1 MFKQRRNSEFVD
13 AVEHAEHVAKPSND
27 EAKKSNVI
35 WLDALHQQQ
44 QSNVPTNTQNPF
56 PSSETEL
63 TTSSKV
69 SHNATI
75 LREYCKILGEFED
88 EYVKV
93 QESKDR
99 LTKKLSVLQSKSLK
113 IRKSVWNTSYESTSA
128 LTGGCDE
135 SVSETQEML
144 FVLSIGAFI
153 GWAATRMIC
162 IE

>member
-63 TTSSKV
+63 TISSKV

-75 LREYCKILGEFED
+75 LREYCKVLGEFED

-93 QESKDR
+93 QKSKDR
-99 LTKKLSVLQSKSLK
+99 LTKKLSVLQSKS
-113 IRKSVWNTSYESTSA
+113 STSA

-162 IE
+162 ME

>member
-1 MFKQRRNSEFVD
+1 MFKQHRNSEFVD
-13 AVEHAEHVAKPSND
+13 AIEHAEHVAKPSND

-44 QSNVPTNTQNPF
+44 QRAESNVPTNTQNPF

-63 TTSSKV
+63 TISSKV

-75 LREYCKILGEFED
+75 LREYYKVLGELED

-93 QESKDR
+93 QKSKDR
-99 LTKKLSVLQSKSLK
+99 LTKKLSDLQSKS
-113 IRKSVWNTSYESTSA
+113 STSA
-128 LTGGCDE
+128 LTGGCGVVDC
-135 SVSETQEML
+135 VKRPEML

-153 GWAATRMIC
+153 GWATTRMIC
-162 IE
+162 KE

>member
-75 LREYCKILGEFED
+75 LREYCKVLGEFED

-99 LTKKLSVLQSKSLK
+99 LTKKLSVLQSKS
-113 IRKSVWNTSYESTSA
+113 STSA

>member
-1 MFKQRRNSEFVD
+1 MFKQHRNSEFVD

-44 QSNVPTNTQNPF
+44 QRTESNVPTNTQNAF

-63 TTSSKV
+63 TISSKV

-75 LREYCKILGEFED
+75 LREYYKVLGELED

-93 QESKDR
+93 QKSKDR
-99 LTKKLSVLQSKSLK
+99 LTKKMSDLQSKS
-113 IRKSVWNTSYESTSA
+113 STSA

-153 GWAATRMIC
+153 GWATTRMIC
-162 IE
+162 KE

>member
-1 MFKQRRNSEFVD
+1 MFKQHRNGEFVD

-44 QSNVPTNTQNPF
+44 QRTESNVPTNTQNPF

-63 TTSSKV
+63 TISSKV

-75 LREYCKILGEFED
+75 LREYYKVLGELED

-93 QESKDR
+93 QKSKDR
-99 LTKKLSVLQSKSLK
+99 LTKKLSDLQSKS
-113 IRKSVWNTSYESTSA
+113 STQ

-135 SVSETQEML
+135 SGRNAGNVVRLIHRGVYWLAT
-144 FVLSIGAFI
+144 
-153 GWAATRMIC
+153 TRMIC
-162 IE
+162 KE

>member
-63 TTSSKV
+63 TISSKV

-75 LREYCKILGEFED
+75 LREYCKVLGEFED

-93 QESKDR
+93 QKSKDR
-99 LTKKLSVLQSKSLK
+99 LTKKLSVLQSKS
-113 IRKSVWNTSYESTSA
+113 STSA

>member
-44 QSNVPTNTQNPF
+44 QRRESNVPTNTQNPF

-63 TTSSKV
+63 TISSKV

-75 LREYCKILGEFED
+75 LREYYKVLGELED

-93 QESKDR
+93 QKSKDR
-99 LTKKLSVLQSKSLK
+99 LTKKLSVLQSKS
-113 IRKSVWNTSYESTSA
+113 STSA

>member
-1 MFKQRRNSEFVD
+1 
-13 AVEHAEHVAKPSND
+13 
-27 EAKKSNVI
+27 
-35 WLDALHQQQ
+35 
-44 QSNVPTNTQNPF
+44 
-56 PSSETEL
+56 
-63 TTSSKV
+63 
-69 SHNATI
+69 
-75 LREYCKILGEFED
+75 LGEFED

>member
-56 PSSETEL
+56 PSSETES
-63 TTSSKV
+63 TISSKV

-75 LREYCKILGEFED
+75 LREYCKVLGEFED

-93 QESKDR
+93 QKSKDR
-99 LTKKLSVLQSKSLK
+99 LTKKLSVLQSKS
-113 IRKSVWNTSYESTSA
+113 STSA

>member
-44 QSNVPTNTQNPF
+44 QRRESNVPTNTQNPF

-63 TTSSKV
+63 TISSKV
-69 SHNATI
+69 SHNATM
-75 LREYCKILGEFED
+75 LREYYKVLGELED

-93 QESKDR
+93 QKSKDR
-99 LTKKLSVLQSKSLK
+99 LTKKLSDLQSKS
-113 IRKSVWNTSYESTSA
+113 STS
-128 LTGGCDE
+128 LKGGCDE

>member
-75 LREYCKILGEFED
+75 LREYCKVLGEFED

-93 QESKDR
+93 QKSKDR
-99 LTKKLSVLQSKSLK
+99 LTKILSDLQSKS
-113 IRKSVWNTSYESTSA
+113 STSA

>member
-44 QSNVPTNTQNPF
+44 QRRESNVPTNTQNPF

-63 TTSSKV
+63 TISSKV

-75 LREYCKILGEFED
+75 LREYYKVLGERED

-93 QESKDR
+93 QKSKDR
-99 LTKKLSVLQSKSLK
+99 LTKKLSDLQSKS
-113 IRKSVWNTSYESTSA
+113 STS
-128 LTGGCDE
+128 LKGGCDE

-162 IE
+162 KE

>member
-63 TTSSKV
+63 TISSKV

-75 LREYCKILGEFED
+75 LREYCKVLGEFED

-93 QESKDR
+93 QKSKDR
-99 LTKKLSVLQSKSLK
+99 LTKKMSDLQSKS
-113 IRKSVWNTSYESTSA
+113 SASA

>member
-63 TTSSKV
+63 TISSKV

-75 LREYCKILGEFED
+75 LREYCKVLGEFED

-99 LTKKLSVLQSKSLK
+99 LTKKLSVLQSKS
-113 IRKSVWNTSYESTSA
+113 STSA

>member
-75 LREYCKILGEFED
+75 LREYCKVLGEFED

-93 QESKDR
+93 QKSKDR
-99 LTKKLSVLQSKSLK
+99 LTKKLSVLQSKS
-113 IRKSVWNTSYESTSA
+113 STSA

>member
-44 QSNVPTNTQNPF
+44 QRRESNVPTNTQNPF

-63 TTSSKV
+63 TISSKV

-75 LREYCKILGEFED
+75 LREYCKVLGELED

-93 QESKDR
+93 QKSKDR
-99 LTKKLSVLQSKSLK
+99 LTKKLSDLQSKS
-113 IRKSVWNTSYESTSA
+113 STS
-128 LTGGCDE
+128 LKGGCDE

-162 IE
+162 KE

>member
-44 QSNVPTNTQNPF
+44 QRRESNVPTNTQNPF

-63 TTSSKV
+63 TISSKV

-75 LREYCKILGEFED
+75 LREYCKVLGEFED

-93 QESKDR
+93 QKSKDR
-99 LTKKLSVLQSKSLK
+99 LTKKLSVLQSK
-113 IRKSVWNTSYESTSA
+113 NSTSA

-162 IE
+162 KE

>member
-44 QSNVPTNTQNPF
+44 QRTESNVPTNTQNPF
-56 PSSETEL
+56 PSSESEL
-63 TTSSKV
+63 TISSKV
-69 SHNATI
+69 SHDATI
-75 LREYCKILGEFED
+75 LREYYKVLGELED

-93 QESKDR
+93 QKSKDR
-99 LTKKLSVLQSKSLK
+99 LTKKLSDLQSKS
-113 IRKSVWNTSYESTSA
+113 STSA

>member
-44 QSNVPTNTQNPF
+44 QRTESNVPTNTQNPF

-63 TTSSKV
+63 TISSKV
-69 SHNATI
+69 SHDATI
-75 LREYCKILGEFED
+75 LREYYKVLGELED

-93 QESKDR
+93 QKSKDR
-99 LTKKLSVLQSKSLK
+99 LTKKLSDLQSKS
-113 IRKSVWNTSYESTSA
+113 STSA

>member
-44 QSNVPTNTQNPF
+44 QRRESNVPTNTQNPF

-63 TTSSKV
+63 TISSKV

-75 LREYCKILGEFED
+75 LRECYKVLGELED

-93 QESKDR
+93 QKSKDR
-99 LTKKLSVLQSKSLK
+99 LTKKLSDLQSKS
-113 IRKSVWNTSYESTSA
+113 STS
-128 LTGGCDE
+128 LKGGCDE

-162 IE
+162 KE

>member
-1 MFKQRRNSEFVD
+1 MFKQHRNSEFVD

-63 TTSSKV
+63 TISSKV

-75 LREYCKILGEFED
+75 LREYYKVLGELED

-93 QESKDR
+93 QKSKDR
-99 LTKKLSVLQSKSLK
+99 LTNKMSDLQSKS
-113 IRKSVWNTSYESTSA
+113 STSA

-153 GWAATRMIC
+153 GWVATRMIC
-162 IE
+162 KE

>member
-44 QSNVPTNTQNPF
+44 QRTESNVPTNTQNPF

-63 TTSSKV
+63 TISSKV
-69 SHNATI
+69 SHDATI
-75 LREYCKILGEFED
+75 LREYYKVLGELED

-93 QESKDR
+93 QKSKDR
-99 LTKKLSVLQSKSLK
+99 LTKKLSDLQSKS
-113 IRKSVWNTSYESTSA
+113 STSA

-162 IE
+162 KE

>member
-63 TTSSKV
+63 TISSKIN
-69 SHNATI
+69 HNATI
-75 LREYCKILGEFED
+75 LREYCKVLDELED

-93 QESKDR
+93 QKSKDR
-99 LTKKLSVLQSKSLK
+99 LTKKLSDLQSKS
-113 IRKSVWNTSYESTSA
+113 STSA

>member
-63 TTSSKV
+63 TISSKV

-75 LREYCKILGEFED
+75 LREYCKVLGEFED

-93 QESKDR
+93 QKSKDR
-99 LTKKLSVLQSKSLK
+99 LTKILSDLQSKS
-113 IRKSVWNTSYESTSA
+113 STSA

-162 IE
+162 KE

>member
-44 QSNVPTNTQNPF
+44 QRRESNVPTNTQNPF

-63 TTSSKV
+63 TISSKV

-75 LREYCKILGEFED
+75 LREYYKVLGELED

-93 QESKDR
+93 QKSKDR
-99 LTKKLSVLQSKSLK
+99 LTKKLSDLQSKS
-113 IRKSVWNTSYESTSA
+113 STS
-128 LTGGCDE
+128 LKGGCDE

-162 IE
+162 KE

>member
-27 EAKKSNVI
+27 VI

-44 QSNVPTNTQNPF
+44 QRRESNVPTNTQNPF

-63 TTSSKV
+63 TISSKV

-75 LREYCKILGEFED
+75 LRECYKVLGELED

-93 QESKDR
+93 QKSKDR
-99 LTKKLSVLQSKSLK
+99 LTKKLSDLQSKS
-113 IRKSVWNTSYESTSA
+113 STS
-128 LTGGCDE
+128 LKGGCDE

-162 IE
+162 KE

>member
-75 LREYCKILGEFED
+75 LREYCKVLGEFED

-93 QESKDR
+93 QKSKDR
-99 LTKKLSVLQSKSLK
+99 LTKKLSVLQSKS
-113 IRKSVWNTSYESTSA
+113 STSA

-162 IE
+162 ME

>member
-13 AVEHAEHVAKPSND
+13 AVEHAEHVAKPSNG
-27 EAKKSNVI
+27 EAKKINVI

-44 QSNVPTNTQNPF
+44 QRTESNVPTNTQNPF

-63 TTSSKV
+63 TISSKV

-75 LREYCKILGEFED
+75 LREYCKVLGELED

-93 QESKDR
+93 QKSKDR
-99 LTKKLSVLQSKSLK
+99 LTKKLSDLQSKS
-113 IRKSVWNTSYESTSA
+113 STSA

-162 IE
+162 KE

>member
-44 QSNVPTNTQNPF
+44 QRRESNVPTNTQNPF

-63 TTSSKV
+63 TISSKV

-75 LREYCKILGEFED
+75 LREYCKVLGEFED

-93 QESKDR
+93 QKSKDR
-99 LTKKLSVLQSKSLK
+99 LTKKLSVLQSKS
-113 IRKSVWNTSYESTSA
+113 STSA

-162 IE
+162 KE

>member
-63 TTSSKV
+63 TISSKV

-75 LREYCKILGEFED
+75 LREYCKVLGELED

-93 QESKDR
+93 QKSKDR
-99 LTKKLSVLQSKSLK
+99 LTKKMSDLQSKS
-113 IRKSVWNTSYESTSA
+113 STSA

>member
-63 TTSSKV
+63 TISSKV

-75 LREYCKILGEFED
+75 LREYCKVLGEFED

-93 QESKDR
+93 QKSKDR
-99 LTKKLSVLQSKSLK
+99 LTKILSDLQSKS
-113 IRKSVWNTSYESTSA
+113 STSA

>member
-1 MFKQRRNSEFVD
+1 MFKQHRNSEFVD

-44 QSNVPTNTQNPF
+44 QRTESNVPTNTQNPF

-63 TTSSKV
+63 TISSKV
-69 SHNATI
+69 SLNATI
-75 LREYCKILGEFED
+75 LREYYKVLGELED

-93 QESKDR
+93 QKSKDR
-99 LTKKLSVLQSKSLK
+99 LTKKLSDLQSKS
-113 IRKSVWNTSYESTSA
+113 STSA

-162 IE
+162 KE

>member
-56 PSSETEL
+56 PSSETES
-63 TTSSKV
+63 TISSKV

-75 LREYCKILGEFED
+75 LREYCKVLGEFED

-93 QESKDR
+93 QKSKDR
-99 LTKKLSVLQSKSLK
+99 LTKILSDLQSKS
-113 IRKSVWNTSYESTSA
+113 STSA

>member
-1 MFKQRRNSEFVD
+1 MFKQHRNSEFVD

-44 QSNVPTNTQNPF
+44 QSSVKTYRPNTQNPF

-63 TTSSKV
+63 TISSKV

-75 LREYCKILGEFED
+75 LREYYKVLGEFED

-93 QESKDR
+93 QKSKDR
-99 LTKKLSVLQSKSLK
+99 LTKKLSVLQSKS
-113 IRKSVWNTSYESTSA
+113 VWNTSYE
-128 LTGGCDE
+128 LDGGCDE

-153 GWAATRMIC
+153 GWATTRMIC

>member
-63 TTSSKV
+63 IIASKV

-75 LREYCKILGEFED
+75 LREYCKVLGELED

-93 QESKDR
+93 QKSKDR
-99 LTKKLSVLQSKSLK
+99 LTKKLSDLQSKS
-113 IRKSVWNTSYESTSA
+113 STSA

-162 IE
+162 KE

>member
-13 AVEHAEHVAKPSND
+13 AVKHAEHVAKPSND

-63 TTSSKV
+63 TIASKV
-69 SHNATI
+69 SHNATL
-75 LREYCKILGEFED
+75 LREYCKVLGELED

-93 QESKDR
+93 QKSKDR
-99 LTKKLSVLQSKSLK
+99 LTKKLSDLQSKS
-113 IRKSVWNTSYESTSA
+113 STSA

-162 IE
+162 KE

>member
-63 TTSSKV
+63 TISSKV

-75 LREYCKILGEFED
+75 LREYCKVLDELED

-93 QESKDR
+93 QKSKDR
-99 LTKKLSVLQSKSLK
+99 LTKKLSDLQSKS
-113 IRKSVWNTSYESTSA
+113 STSA

>member
-1 MFKQRRNSEFVD
+1 MFKQHRNSEFVD

-44 QSNVPTNTQNPF
+44 QRTESNVPTNTQNPF

-63 TTSSKV
+63 TISSKV

-75 LREYCKILGEFED
+75 LREYYKVLGELED

-93 QESKDR
+93 QKSKDR
-99 LTKKLSVLQSKSLK
+99 LTKKLSDLQSKS
-113 IRKSVWNTSYESTSA
+113 STSA